1 MSNEH
6 ELELLHRRDA
16 ILHETMD
23 LTSNVVQSLEQ
34 QQKLAFDTKENLY
47 NQNLL
52 LSLAND
58 KMRSMNHDLTSVVNE
73 MNEID
78 AHRGCLCCNMRKS
91 KKKKFQQQND
101 SKTIIISNTNEKTL
115 ETIKNSSSIPQI
127 IDNNKQEKK
136 IVDELNQMRNQLII
150 FQDQVKII
158 NKSLEEGD
166 EIIHQLGNETNQYMH
181 AITTALNKAEQVLGR
196 KFIVNQQ
203 QQAMA
208 RE

>member
-58 KMRSMNHDLTSVVNE
+58 KMRSMNQDLTSVVNE

-78 AHRGCLCCNMRKS
+78 AHHGCLCCNMKKS

>member
-58 KMRSMNHDLTSVVNE
+58 KMRSMNQDLTSVVNE

-78 AHRGCLCCNMRKS
+78 AHHGCLCCNMRKS